1 MMIIINGTIRLPAA
15 NLERAR
21 PVMRA
26 VIEAT
31 RKEDGCLSYAFAEDV
46 LEPGLIHVVE
56 SWRDQAA
63 LDAHFGAPHFTVWR
77 EANPGL
83 EVSDRHI
90 VIYDATHLKTL

>member
-1 MMIIINGTIRLPAA
+1 MITINGTIRVPVA

-31 RKEDGCLSYAFAEDV
+31 RQEDGCLSYAFAEDV

-56 SWRDQAA
+56 AWRDQAA
-63 LDAHFGAPHFTVWR
+63 LDAHFGAAHFAAWR

-90 VIYDATHLKTL
+90 VVYDATHLKTL